1 MQKLFTLLLV
11 VTTTLMTFG
20 QSTLNANTTKSSVL
34 WTGRK
39 ITKSHNGEVKI
50 KSGNLIVKNDVL
62 HGGKFV
68 IDMNSMTC
76 EDIKDAEYN
85 GKLLGHLKSD
95 DFFSVDKHPT
105 ATINITKVF
114 KIKGKENT
122 YSALANLTIKGIT
135 NEIKIPVTL
144 KKNSNGKYIAESKF
158 NIDRSKWDVRFGSDS
173 FFDNLGDKA
182 IKNDIEF
189 AVVIETL

>member
-95 DFFSVDKHPT
+95 DFFSVEKHPT

-144 KKNSNGKYIAESKF
+144 KKNSNGKCIAESKF

-189 AVVIETL
+189 AVVVETL

>member
-1 MQKLFTLLLV
+1 MV

-95 DFFSVDKHPT
+95 DFFSVEKHPT

-189 AVVIETL
+189 AVVVETL